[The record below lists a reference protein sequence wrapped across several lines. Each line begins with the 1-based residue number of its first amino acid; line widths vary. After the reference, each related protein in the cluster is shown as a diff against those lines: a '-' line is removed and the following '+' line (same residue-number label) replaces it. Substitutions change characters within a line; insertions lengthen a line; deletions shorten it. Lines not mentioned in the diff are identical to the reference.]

1 MSPGVDYK
9 IHWRENSFDEARCDT
24 KYQKVPNECQM
35 VGGRNSVRQSS
46 NQLLMVKFRL
56 KGHSAR
62 LWGEDK
68 NWIYSL
74 LYKYD
79 AFLDYMTVKLNV
91 N

>member
-9 IHWRENSFDEARCDT
+9 IHWREINNIFDEARCDT

-46 NQLLMVKFRL
+46 NQLLMVKCRL

-62 LWGEDK
+62 LWEDDK
-68 NWIYSL
+68 SWICSQSDAL
-74 LYKYD
+74 LD
-79 AFLDYMTVKLNV
+79 HMTVKLNV